1 MSGKRIT
8 SVDIFRGM
16 TIAFMILV
24 NTPGTWSHIYWPLD
38 HAKWHGITPT
48 DWIFPFF
55 LFIVGTSI
63 VLAYY
68 YKRQNPH
75 FKPYKKI
82 IIRSLKIILI
92 GLLLAGFTFHFP
104 FFKNISTLR
113 FPGVLQRIGLV
124 FLVSAI
130 IFVSIK
136 SWKAYLGILIILLVG
151 YWLAMTQIPINGHKP
166 ALSKTDNLASV
177 IDRAV
182 FGKNHMWKHYEENG
196 YVQGDYDPEGLF
208 STLPAIGTTILGI
221 FLGLILINQ
230 RISPYAKTIIFLSIG
245 LILFLLGLFWSHYFP
260 LNKRLWTSSYVLY
273 TGGLAYFIYGI
284 LYFIVEIMNRKKWA
298 NIFMYLGMNAIII
311 FSLSVFITK
320 SFYLL
325 KVPGTKTTIHGWIYY
340 NLFVSQLGNNE
351 FASFLYA
358 LSVVFFYILV
368 AWWLYRK
375 KIFIKV

>member
-1 MSGKRIT
+1 MATKRIT

-104 FFKNISTLR
+104 FFKNLSTLR

-124 FLVSAI
+124 FLVSAT

-151 YWLAMTQIPINGHKP
+151 YWLTMTQIPINGHKP

-177 IDRAV
+177 IDRVV

-230 RISPYAKTIIFLSIG
+230 RISPHAKTIIFLSIG
-245 LILFLLGLFWSHYFP
+245 LILFLLGLFWSQYFP

-273 TGGLAYFIYGI
+273 TGGLAFFFYGI
-284 LYFIVEIMNRKKWA
+284 LYFIVEVINRKKWA

-325 KVPGTKTTIHGWIYY
+325 KVPGTKTTIHGWIYH
-340 NLFVSQLGNNE
+340 NMFVSQLGNNE

-368 AWWLYRK
+368 AWWLYKK
-375 KIFIKV
+375 KIFVKV